1 MPDDFEDDEEQPCR
15 RESDRALSQ
24 LRRDLESKHQ
34 QNRKDIHAIR
44 NDQQK
49 IVLDLAKL
57 EGKIMPLVDNGQ
69 PGLISRMVTKL
80 EEVADTLT
88 EVRVAQ
94 GTAAG
99 RRTETDWLRD
109 GVKALIVGVIVA
121 LVAHFWK

>member
-1 MPDDFEDDEEQPCR
+1 
-15 RESDRALSQ
+15 
-24 LRRDLESKHQ
+24 
-34 QNRKDIHAIR
+34 
-44 NDQQK
+44 
-49 IVLDLAKL
+49 
-57 EGKIMPLVDNGQ
+57 MPLVDNGQ